1 MEPMIHKG
9 TQKAIHNL
17 EKITSNK
24 LDGVFLPLKVKI
36 LLGKKTKHQTIFMKF
51 FFMKPFLLM
60 F

>member
-51 FFMKPFLLM
+51 FL
-60 F
+60 